1 MRDQEE
7 TPKDEKKMEDSDQ
20 FQIHRAS
27 GNAGEGRLPGKE
39 QDDSEYTEEE
49 IPFADGE
56 GTKLDEWIDEEDKDD
71 E

>member
-7 TPKDEKKMEDSDQ
+7 TPKDEKKNEDSDQ
-20 FQIHRAS
+20 SQIHSAE
-27 GNAGEGRLPGKE
+27 GNAGEE

-56 GTKLDEWIDEEDKDD
+56 GTKLDEWIDEEDEDND